1 MGRNSPRYLGYHE
14 CGESDTERI
23 VVMAGMPDADLF
35 RIPGFLGINGAGVGG
50 NHVDIAPAGGAG
62 ILHDGNGVEF
72 HDASAEGSIL
82 RRGVGGDRQG
92 FHGRNAASGGG
103 AENES
108 GNILMV
114 LHVV

>member
-1 MGRNSPRYLGYHE
+1 
-14 CGESDTERI
+14 
-23 VVMAGMPDADLF
+23 MAGMPDADLF
-35 RIPGFLGINGAGVGG
+35 RIPGFLGTNGAGLGG
-50 NHVDIAPAGGAG
+50 NHVDIAPPEVRAFCTMVK
-62 ILHDGNGVEF
+62 GVEF